1 MQGTVAIVGL
11 GRIGLP
17 LALSF
22 ADRGLDVIG
31 VEKQPRV
38 IDMIQAC
45 EMPFDETG
53 TQELLERVLPTGR
66 LSITDSIRE
75 AARAD
80 WIVLTLG
87 TPTFSHIEVDISDIR
102 GVVDD
107 LMPLLR
113 PGQTLILRSTVGPGT
128 TEWLAGYIEQRRGF
142 SVGSEFYVA
151 HVPERI
157 AVNHFLEEIA
167 SLPCIIG
174 GIDPH
179 SGDRAAE
186 LFQVFG
192 TEIMQTT
199 PVQAELAKTWTN
211 ILRYVEFAIPNLLLM
226 DAEQHGANAFD
237 VIELIN
243 HDYPRGGMKAPGLT
257 AGTCLR
263 KDFAFSEERSN
274 SPGMLLAAS
283 RVHESMPVFLV
294 EGLKRRLGGSLR
306 DCKVSVL
313 GLTFKRDSDDMRDSL
328 SSKLIRLLERE
339 LAHVSRHDPFVTS
352 DPLEEALA
360 NPQAVIVATNHSAF
374 DGLLERLP
382 QDVLLVDPWN
392 ATGAGELFSRTRVPV
407 QAWRA
412 SS

>member
-1 MQGTVAIVGL
+1 M
-11 GRIGLP
+11 
-17 LALSF
+17 
-22 ADRGLDVIG
+22 
-31 VEKQPRV
+31 
-38 IDMIQAC
+38 
-45 EMPFDETG
+45 
-53 TQELLERVLPTGR
+53 
-66 LSITDSIRE
+66 
-75 AARAD
+75 
-80 WIVLTLG
+80 
-87 TPTFSHIEVDISDIR
+87 H
-102 GVVDD
+102 
-107 LMPLLR
+107 
-113 PGQTLILRSTVGPGT
+113 
-128 TEWLAGYIEQRRGF
+128 
-142 SVGSEFYVA
+142 
-151 HVPERI
+151 
-157 AVNHFLEEIA
+157 
-167 SLPCIIG
+167 
-174 GIDPH
+174 
-179 SGDRAAE
+179 
-186 LFQVFG
+186 
-192 TEIMQTT
+192 TT

-211 ILRYVEFAIPNLLLM
+211 ILRYVEFAIPNLLMM

-243 HDYPRGGMKAPGLT
+243 HAYPRGGMKAPGLT

-306 DCKVSVL
+306 DCRVTVL

-339 LAHVSRHDPFVTS
+339 LAHVSRHDPFVPS

-360 NPQAVIVATNHSAF
+360 APQAVIVATNHSAF
-374 DGLLERLP
+374 EGLLERLP

-392 ATGAGELFSRTRVPV
+392 ATGAGEVFSRTRVPV

>member
-22 ADRGLDVIG
+22 ADQGLDVIG
-31 VEKQPRV
+31 VEKQQRV
-38 IDMIQAC
+38 IDLIEAC
-45 EMPFDETG
+45 KMPFEETG

-66 LSITDSIRE
+66 LSISTDVRE

-128 TEWLAGYIEQRRGF
+128 TEWLAGYIEQRRDF
-142 SVGSEFYVA
+142 DVGTEFYVA

-157 AVNHFLEEIA
+157 AVNHFLDEIA

-174 GIDPH
+174 GIDPD
-179 SGDRAAE
+179 SGEKAAE

-192 TEIMQTT
+192 TEILQTT

-211 ILRYVEFAIPNLLLM
+211 ILRYVEFAIPNLLM
-226 DAEQHGANAFD
+226 MNAEQHGANAFE
-237 VIELIN
+237 VIDLIN
-243 HDYPRGGMKAPGLT
+243 HDYPRGGMKKPGLT

-274 SPGMLLAAS
+274 APGMLLAVS
-283 RVHESMPVFLV
+283 RVHESMPLFLV

-306 DCKVSVL
+306 DCKVAVL
-313 GLTFKRDSDDMRDSL
+313 GLTFKRDSDDTRDSL
-328 SSKLIRLLERE
+328 SHKLIRLLERE
-339 LAHVSRHDPFVTS
+339 LAHVSRHDPFVTGE
-352 DPLEEALA
+352 PLEEAVA
-360 NPQAVIVATNHSAF
+360 GAQAVVVATNHSAY
-374 DGLLERLP
+374 DDVLARLP
-382 QDVLLVDPWN
+382 QDALLVDPWN
-392 ATGAGELFSRTRVPV
+392 ATGAGEVFSRVRVPV
-407 QAWRA
+407 EAWPE